1 MKVCVILFISK
12 VIDWW
17 QNFQKMVQC
26 LKTDLIFN
34 HKIMTLPDPVLI
46 FLTIVDKV
54 VVDIYARFQ
63 LSIKH
68 ICKDIH
74 SSIEKYEESQS
85 AILFLL

>member
-1 MKVCVILFISK
+1 M
-12 VIDWW
+12 
-17 QNFQKMVQC
+17 
-26 LKTDLIFN
+26 LKNVSNLY
-34 HKIMTLPDPVLI
+34 HKIKTLTDQALI
-46 FLTIVDKV
+46 FLTLVDKV

-74 SSIEKYEESQS
+74 SSIQIYEESRS